1 LSNEELQVKFQLGI
15 LGATGYIGVPYRK
28 EIRDCPDDARI
39 VALNAR
45 RQDRLQ
51 VAASED
57 GAVLFSDD
65 WRQVVHHPDVDT
77 VLICTPD
84 ALHHEALLACAERGV
99 HVFCEKPVGVDAR
112 QAAQMWSAY
121 RDTDR
126 AHYVPFWTRYFEAF
140 QRARKIVQAG
150 TLGEVRAFVY
160 RWQNP
165 RPVAMPF
172 TWRDDADVSSA
183 GSIADVG
190 SHSYDTLRWI
200 LGEEARRVL
209 THADVITPAKPDLGD
224 VDLEEALAWGKA
236 HAAADATRTRKG
248 TAFDYA
254 SISIEMKS
262 GVVGT
267 LVLSHAP
274 FFRKGLA
281 PELELHGSEASLSV
295 DRITGDVCLLR
306 SDSTP
311 ETVAVLPDQ
320 GLGNRFKKYVFPA
333 LRERASGQSSE
344 HPGLEDGY
352 RVQLFTDAAARSAR
366 QGEWVE
372 LASLEAENA

>member
-1 LSNEELQVKFQLGI
+1 M
-15 LGATGYIGVPYRK
+15 
-28 EIRDCPDDARI
+28 
-39 VALNAR
+39 
-45 RQDRLQ
+45 Q

-57 GAVLFSDD
+57 GAELFSDD
-65 WRQVVHHPDVDT
+65 WRQIVNHPKVNT

-84 ALHHEALLACAERGV
+84 ALHHEALMACAARGV
-99 HVFCEKPVGVDAR
+99 HVFCEKPIGIDAR
-112 QAAQMWSAY
+112 QAWQMWSAY

-126 AHYVPFWTRYFEAF
+126 AHYVPFWTRYLDGFR
-140 QRARKIVQAG
+140 RAREIVQSG
-150 TLGEVRAFVY
+150 RLGEVRAFVY

-165 RPVAMPF
+165 RPAAMPF

-200 LGEEARRVL
+200 LGEEAKRVL
-209 THADVITPAKPDLGD
+209 THAEVITPAKPDLGA
-224 VDLEEALAWGKA
+224 VDLEEALTWGKA

-254 SISIEMKS
+254 SISIEMES
-262 GVVGT
+262 GIVGT

-274 FFRKGLA
+274 VFRKGLA

-295 DRITGDVCLLR
+295 DRITGHVRLHHP
-306 SDSTP
+306 DSTP
-311 ETVAVLPDQ
+311 ETVAVLPDE

-333 LRERASGQSSE
+333 LRERAEGQASE
-344 HPGLEDGY
+344 HPGLDDGY

-372 LASLEAENA
+372 LARVESESQ

>member
-1 LSNEELQVKFQLGI
+1 MKFQLGI
-15 LGATGYIGVPYRK
+15 LGATGFIGSPYRE

-39 VALNAR
+39 VAVNAR
-45 RQDRLQ
+45 RLDRLES
-51 VAASED
+51 AARED
-57 GAVLFSDD
+57 GADLFSDD
-65 WRQVVHHPDVDT
+65 WRQVVEHPDVNT

-84 ALHHEALLACAERGV
+84 ALHHEALMACAKRGL
-99 HVFCEKPVGVDAR
+99 HVFCEKPIGIDAR
-112 QAAQMWSAY
+112 QAAEMWSAY
-121 RDTDR
+121 RGTDR
-126 AHYVPFWTRYFEAF
+126 AHYVPFWTRYFDGF
-140 QRARKIVQAG
+140 RKAREVVQAG
-150 TLGEVRAFVY
+150 TLGEIRAFVY

-165 RPVAMPF
+165 RPASMPF
-172 TWRDDADVSSA
+172 TWRDNADVSSA

-200 LGEEARRVL
+200 LDEEAKRVL
-209 THADVITPAKPDLGD
+209 THADVITPAKPDLGE
-224 VDLEEALAWGKA
+224 VDLQEALTWGNT
-236 HAAADATRTRKG
+236 HAVGDATQTRKG

-254 SISIEMKS
+254 SISIEMQS

-274 FFRKGLA
+274 VLRKGLA

-295 DRITGDVCLLR
+295 DRIIGDVRLLR
-306 SDSTP
+306 PDSTP
-311 ETVAVLPDQ
+311 ETLAVLPDE
-320 GLGNRFKKYVFPA
+320 GLGNRFKKFVFPG
-333 LRERASGQSSE
+333 LRERVQGKPSE

-372 LASLEAENA
+372 IARVESESRE